1 MAELQPAPKE
11 KRFLLSELKQIKE
24 QCYQKLLL
32 FKARTQ
38 GKSQSKNS
46 SSVTGQFEILDH
58 FSTEDILRKEIDHF
72 FIMTQL
78 LNTIVLKGDEAYRT
92 MQELAKLTNEQDQ
105 VSLEQLVKRLQMK
118 FQLLLDENQ
127 NLATE
132 KELKLIPRI
141 EQLLRENSALR
152 SNG

>member
-38 GKSQSKNS
+38 GKTSGKNS
-46 SSVTGQFEILDH
+46 SSNVTGQFEILDH

-72 FIMTQL
+72 FVMTQL

-92 MQELAKLTNEQDQ
+92 MQELAKLTNE
-105 VSLEQLVKRLQMK
+105 
-118 FQLLLDENQ
+118 
-127 NLATE
+127 
-132 KELKLIPRI
+132 
-141 EQLLRENSALR
+141 
-152 SNG
+152 